1 MLLFCTFLAFYG
13 CLIQHISLYNID
25 MIYINYAWITLISI
39 DCSFEY
45 VNGYV
50 WILLIWVWIFWEGS
64 DDIFQSLIWMEGV
77 LHEIDG
83 LLVTFGCF
91 RVFNRQG
98 RLKQTRLKRHFV
110 SRDGWGR
117 GTGQFFLRD
126 QDIRNWLGLMHPH
139 SDITFQC
146 HPALSFLS
154 YKQHQIPLVGSVN
167 GKEKGNILTGNH
179 VFAIKYRG
187 FP

>member
-1 MLLFCTFLAFYG
+1 MNYININWLLFWICQWI
-13 CLIQHISLYNID
+13 CLNIVD
-25 MIYINYAWITLISI
+25 MSVDILRGVGWYFSI
-39 DCSFEY
+39 LDLD
-45 VNGYV
+45 GR
-50 WILLIWVWIFWEGS
+50 G
-64 DDIFQSLIWMEGV
+64 

-126 QDIRNWLGLMHPH
+126 QDVRNWLGLMHPH

-187 FP
+187 FL